1 MRSDLREAFR
11 SLRAAPGFTAVVIL
25 TLALA
30 IGVNATLFSVLY
42 GVLLRPL
49 DYANPDRLVVLF
61 ESNERIGQS
70 EAEVALA
77 TWVDWR
83 AWNSTFENLG
93 AWRYRGFTLSGEGDP
108 ERIASVEATPSL
120 FDE

>member
-1 MRSDLREAFR
+1 MRSDLREAMR

-49 DYANPDRLVVLF
+49 DYADPDRLVALF
-61 ESNERIGQS
+61 ESNERLGQN

-77 TWVDWR
+77 TWIDWR
-83 AWNSTFENLG
+83 EWNSTFDDLG
-93 AWRYRGFTLSGEGDP
+93 AWRYRGFTLTGETDP
-108 ERIASVEATPSL
+108 
-120 FDE
+120 